1 MKKLILLLTMMAIL
15 IVALS
20 CTSVAFA
27 EETEA
32 VETEAIETTE
42 QVETIETDETETWF
56 NNLWN
61 NVKEWAIAFGSGIS
75 IAGIGSAIAYAVIKS
90 TTQKTMNKITT
101 NYNADT
107 IANMTSD
114 KMLQKWSNVA
124 LDVNIKPLME
134 SQYKALN
141 EQINAEFKLDL
152 QKQDQ
157 KTLATLEAIEKLGA
171 YFDCSIAVS
180 DEAKAD
186 FKETIEKAKAL
197 YTSDTKVSATIE
209 IVAEAPKETK
219 KAKVVE
225 NY

>member
-20 CTSVAFA
+20 CTSVALA
-27 EETEA
+27 EGELEGET
-32 VETEAIETTE
+32 AIETTE
-42 QVETIETDETETWF
+42 TETIDTETETWF

-180 DEAKAD
+180 DEAKAE
-186 FKETIEKAKAL
+186 FKQAIDEAKKL